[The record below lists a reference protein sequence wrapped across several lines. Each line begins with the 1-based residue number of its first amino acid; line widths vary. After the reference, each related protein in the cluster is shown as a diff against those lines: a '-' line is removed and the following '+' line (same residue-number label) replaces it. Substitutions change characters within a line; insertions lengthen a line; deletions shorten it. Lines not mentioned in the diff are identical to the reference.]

1 MNETFT
7 KKLAFRN
14 LWAVALVIATYH
26 DKWVS
31 VLDFFFQPV
40 IEKMSAISGKLI
52 LRDIEIVISP
62 FLITVFLPYSIIMR
76 K

>member
-1 MNETFT
+1 MKLSQ

-40 IEKMSAISGKLI
+40 IEKN
-52 LRDIEIVISP
+52 ECY
-62 FLITVFLPYSIIMR
+62 FR
-76 K
+76 KINFA